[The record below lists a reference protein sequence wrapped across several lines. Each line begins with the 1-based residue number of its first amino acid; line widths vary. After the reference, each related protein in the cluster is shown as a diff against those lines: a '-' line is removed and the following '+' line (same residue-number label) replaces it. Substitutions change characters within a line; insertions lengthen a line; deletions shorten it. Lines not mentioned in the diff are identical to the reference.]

1 VTRVVVLVSG
11 SGRVLQA
18 LLDAFSPVP
27 EARGPD
33 PDRASIAAVIS
44 NTPDAYALERARR
57 HGVPT
62 LVVTHRGRSREA
74 FETDLAAA
82 IDPYHPDLICLAGF
96 LRILSPAF
104 VRRYPRRI
112 LNTHP
117 ALLPAFGG
125 KGMYGERV
133 HQAALEAGLAVCGCT
148 IHLVDEV
155 PDGGPIVA
163 QAVVPVV
170 DGDTPESLAER
181 IQAEERRLYPEVIR
195 WWADGR
201 IEVRDQAVVVR
212 PMRPASTPTD
222 AIPV

>member
-1 VTRVVVLVSG
+1 MTRVVALVSG

-27 EARGPD
+27 DTRGPD
-33 PDRASIAAVIS
+33 HGRVSIAAVIS

-57 HGVPT
+57 HGVPA
-62 LVVTHRGRSREA
+62 LIVTHRGRSRET

-82 IDPYHPDLICLAGF
+82 IDPYQPDLICLAGF

-133 HQAALEAGLAVCGCT
+133 HQTVLEAGLAVSGCT

-170 DGDTPESLAER
+170 DGDTPESLAQR

-201 IEVRDQAVVVR
+201 IEVGDQAVVVR
-212 PMRPASTPTD
+212 PMRPASTPTN

>member
-1 VTRVVVLVSG
+1 MIRVVVLVSG

-18 LLDAFSPVP
+18 LLDAFLPAPAGRAP
-27 EARGPD
+27 ETG
-33 PDRASIAAVIS
+33 RAVIAAVIS
-44 NTPDAYALERARR
+44 NTPDAYAVERARHR
-57 HGVPT
+57 GIPVIVVP
-62 LVVTHRGRSREA
+62 HRGRSREA
-74 FETDLAAA
+74 FEADLAAA
-82 IDPYHPDLICLAGF
+82 IEPYHPDLICLAGF
-96 LRILSPAF
+96 LRILSSAF
-104 VRRYPRRI
+104 VRRYPYRI

-133 HQAALEAGLAVCGCT
+133 HQAVLEAGLAVSGCT
-148 IHLVDEV
+148 IHVVDEV

-163 QAVVPVV
+163 QTVIPVV

-181 IQAEERRLYPEVIR
+181 IQAEERRLYAEVIR

-201 IEVRDQAVVVR
+201 IEVRDRAVMVR
-212 PMRPASTPTD
+212 PMRPAVPTD